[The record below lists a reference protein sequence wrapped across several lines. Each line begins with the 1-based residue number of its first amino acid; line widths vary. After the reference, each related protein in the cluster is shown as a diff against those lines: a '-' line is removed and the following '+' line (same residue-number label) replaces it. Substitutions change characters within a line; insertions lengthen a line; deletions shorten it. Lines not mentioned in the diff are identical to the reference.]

1 LLVQFSNGNQIVHHY
16 DAMGNRLRTTYYT
29 RKVALVEPA
38 TNTIPGTDNPQ
49 EYNIVSYTMLGN
61 KRYVRYN
68 HGSWAL
74 EYVYN
79 PEGYIKYWG
88 EEEHYPYYYIKDH
101 LGSVRETYINPYPN
115 GKFSEQRM
123 QYYPSGLPWNTNL
136 SPSYQ
141 PFKYGGKEFVEMHG
155 LDEYDSEARWYY
167 PAIMRTTSMDPL
179 CEKYY
184 STSPYAWCSNNPVN
198 YVDPDGRD
206 WYQDTITKYYTWF
219 HGASEHENYIYIGP
233 KGRLFGELESTI
245 EKVLQDL
252 KLGSLYT
259 NGFTLDV
266 TPTDKGAL
274 IASKQRDG
282 DFFDE
287 FCFNEGPEFSILLSD
302 HPYTQQM
309 MNDTKVEVGQNKVRD
324 NKSFT
329 VEPRKWTL
337 WSVLNPYNWGMARQ
351 FIGSY
356 TYYGESS
363 TDGKYINNVIYDHKT
378 RRFLFYHITP
388 PSWNRR
394 RSESVFL
401 GTTYQLYIWQSLK

>member
-1 LLVQFSNGNQIVHHY
+1 MLVQFSNGNQIVHNY
-16 DAMGNRLRTTYYT
+16 DLMGNRLRTTYYT

-38 TNTIPGTDNPQ
+38 TNTIPGTDNLL
-49 EYNIVSYTMLGN
+49 EYNIVSYAMIGN

-167 PAIMRTTSMDPL
+167 PAIMRTTTMDPM

-184 STSPYAWCSNNPVN
+184 STSPYVWCGNNPVN
-198 YVDPDGRD
+198 YVDPDGEIWTDADGNEITDHSNIKVYIFYNPHDFEEQTLKMYKDYESIYGKGTVALSDVTTEAAFNED
-206 WYQDTITKYYTWF
+206 WGNMMSPQRGVLVHINHHGSNQAIHLDGRNNQYITSTGDGITNKSGSEGHLEVKNLASPNIDFESATLYINSCHSALGLNYGNYKMRGSYETIMSAFINHSDFKYIRGTVLGVSYSRITK
-219 HGASEHENYIYIGP
+219 
-233 KGRLFGELESTI
+233 
-245 EKVLQDL
+245 
-252 KLGSLYT
+252 
-259 NGFTLDV
+259 
-266 TPTDKGAL
+266 
-274 IASKQRDG
+274 
-282 DFFDE
+282 
-287 FCFNEGPEFSILLSD
+287 
-302 HPYTQQM
+302 HPRPHFPSNNFWYFY
-309 MNDTKVEVGQNKVRD
+309 VR
-324 NKSFT
+324 
-329 VEPRKWTL
+329 
-337 WSVLNPYNWGMARQ
+337 
-351 FIGSY
+351 
-356 TYYGESS
+356 
-363 TDGKYINNVIYDHKT
+363 
-378 RRFLFYHITP
+378 
-388 PSWNRR
+388 
-394 RSESVFL
+394 
-401 GTTYQLYIWQSLK
+401 